1 MTSPR
6 LFPRQPVPS
15 LEVPTLGGG
24 TWRLAARRPQSF
36 TLIVFYRGLH
46 CPICRGYLADLERR
60 LPEFERRGV
69 EVIAISSDGE
79 KRARQSQADWN
90 LSQLTI
96 GYGLRLD
103 DARDWGLYISSGIG
117 KTSAG
122 IDEPPLFAEPGLFLV
137 RPDGTLYCASVQT
150 MPFARPSF
158 EDVIKA
164 VDFVLAKDYPA
175 RGEVVDL
182 AEAAE

>member
-6 LFPRQPVPS
+6 PFPRQPVPP
-15 LEVPTLGGG
+15 LKAPTLGGR
-24 TWRLAARRPQSF
+24 TWRLADRRPQSF

-46 CPICRGYLADLERR
+46 CPICRGYLADLERL

-79 KRARQSQADWN
+79 ERARRSQADWH

-96 GYGLRLD
+96 GYGLSLD

-122 IDEPPLFAEPGLFLV
+122 VDEPPLFPEPGLFLV